1 MESFTISRGFGAD
14 VTEVF
19 INKDGSFMIGQNG
32 SPYTIRNEPIDRG
45 DYGWNEVSIL
55 DATGQ
60 VVMTG
65 HVINDKYTFGQFTD
79 TNMYRAA
86 APALWDLTN
95 AGQEILDDLYR

>member
-1 MESFTISRGFGAD
+1 MNTIITISRFFGLET
-14 VTEVF
+14 TEVVV
-19 INKDGSFMIGQNG
+19 NNNGSFMIGQNG

-55 DATGQ
+55 DTKNQ

-65 HVINDKYTFGQFTD
+65 HVINGKYTFGQFTD

-86 APALWDLTN
+86 AQALWGL
-95 AGQEILDDLYR
+95 